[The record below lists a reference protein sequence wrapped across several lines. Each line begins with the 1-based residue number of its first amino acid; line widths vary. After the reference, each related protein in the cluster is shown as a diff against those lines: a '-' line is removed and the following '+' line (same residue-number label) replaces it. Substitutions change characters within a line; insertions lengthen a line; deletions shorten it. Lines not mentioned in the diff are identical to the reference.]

1 MQNANYNAWNMNSFE
16 FQEINRNNEVKNSIN
31 NKESFNVTETQY
43 NGRLFFTPQDN
54 TQSYELFEDQNKDKI
69 SATNLFTN
77 QEKTSLSCSFYSK
90 ENLDKLQD
98 KIIESVFVESS
109 GEFRIGRQSD
119 LQLQIIMRSIYL
131 TYGRNK
137 KTHIEQQV
145 SELNNKVLSE
155 AIKSIL
161 PSIKQFLHYKKEI
174 SQPRQIAPL
183 SVNVSIK
190 GDNQLGNPLFN

>member
-16 FQEINRNNEVKNSIN
+16 FQEMNRNNEIKNSVN
-31 NKESFNVTETQY
+31 NKEPFNVTDTQY

-54 TQSYELFEDQNKDKI
+54 TQSYKLFEDQNNEKI
-69 SATNLFTN
+69 SINNLFTN

-90 ENLDKLQD
+90 ENLDKIQN
-98 KIIESVFVESS
+98 KIIESVFNESK
-109 GEFRIGRQSD
+109 GKFKIGRQSD

-137 KTHIEQQV
+137 NTHVNHQV
-145 SELNNKVLSE
+145 AELNNKVLSE
-155 AIKSIL
+155 ALKSIL
-161 PSIKQFLHYKKEI
+161 PSIKQFLHYKKDI
-174 SQPRQIAPL
+174 SQPRQIRPN

-190 GDNQLGNPLFN
+190 GGKQLGNPLFN